1 MAKAIWNSN
10 VKCFITKTLRA
21 ELNLLIQIIED
32 DSIQWTTPI
41 AHLIKRDPDFQVWGD
56 SSLDAAGG
64 YSVDFGFYWHLKWP
78 ESITSKSVK
87 FFKRKA
93 KFNGEIVSINLLEYI
108 VIIIN
113 YAICSYLFTTRKLNS
128 VYKHQSLLNW
138 SDNKSAIAWTK
149 QAAISTAG
157 GKALA
162 RIFCSL
168 SINNDLQ
175 CISDYIN
182 TKHNIIADD
191 ISRLKSANMAFSF
204 QKLFQD
210 HVELRSCEQFHLNPD
225 FISCL
230 THAVLLGQS
239 PPLRQLP
246 GCKL

>member
-1 MAKAIWNSN
+1 M
-10 VKCFITKTLRA
+10 
-21 ELNLLIQIIED
+21 
-32 DSIQWTTPI
+32 
-41 AHLIKRDPDFQVWGD
+41 IKRTPDFQAWGD

-64 YSVDFGFYWHLKWP
+64 FSLDLGFYWYLQWP
-78 ESITSKSVK
+78 ADIRNKSLK
-87 FFKRKA
+87 FFQRKA
-93 KFNGEIVSINLLEYI
+93 YFEGEIVSINLLEYI

-113 YAICSYLFTTRKLNS
+113 YAVCTSIFHEKNLNN
-128 VYKHQSLLNW
+128 VYKYQTLLNW

-175 CISDYIN
+175 CTSDYIN
-182 TKHNIIADD
+182 TKENIIADD
-191 ISRLKSANMAFSF
+191 LSRIKFTSSTDTLEKC
-204 QKLFQD
+204 LQD
-210 HVELRSCEQFHLNPD
+210 HVVLRSCERFHLNPD
-225 FISCL
+225 FLSSL

-246 GCKL
+246 DCKL